1 METLLQKSCRSNP
14 ATLGE
19 RSPSHLF
26 SDKLRKMF
34 QKCVVTLWMTTTLL
48 DSEPFHP
55 DSLYHKDTS
64 LLICRAM
71 IGTSLIKELS
81 MQNQNHKKTKTKIKK
96 YKQRTKK
103 YNQCLLLPSQ
113 QHNNIKD
120 MKTNRNKA
128 IFCGSEYLHVQQ

>member
-34 QKCVVTLWMTTTLL
+34 QKCVVTLWMTTSLL

-103 YNQCLLLPSQ
+103 YNRCLLLPSQ

-128 IFCGSEYLHVQQ
+128 IFCGTEYLHVQQ

>member
-34 QKCVVTLWMTTTLL
+34 QKCVVTLWMTTSLL

-128 IFCGSEYLHVQQ
+128 IFCGTEYLHVQQ

>member
-34 QKCVVTLWMTTTLL
+34 QKCVVTLWMTTSLL

>member
-1 METLLQKSCRSNP
+1 
-14 ATLGE
+14 
-19 RSPSHLF
+19 
-26 SDKLRKMF
+26 
-34 QKCVVTLWMTTTLL
+34 MTTTLL

>member
-1 METLLQKSCRSNP
+1 
-14 ATLGE
+14 
-19 RSPSHLF
+19 
-26 SDKLRKMF
+26 
-34 QKCVVTLWMTTTLL
+34 MTTSLL
-48 DSEPFHP
+48 DSEPFNP